1 MLPHSVTLLMQDS
14 SSSLMKALKVKCV
27 CVTLL
32 AGDPS
37 VLISVLLFI
46 MSDSAFPSTSQAHAT
61 MHHSISAASAG
72 SIATLI
78 THPFD
83 VIKASC

>member
-1 MLPHSVTLLMQDS
+1 
-14 SSSLMKALKVKCV
+14 
-27 CVTLL
+27 
-32 AGDPS
+32 